1 MRKRELTR
9 WWNRSNGAGET
20 AARGGREVVDD
31 TAGRRERIG
40 GASACF
46 ESGLIA
52 AGGVACGCFG
62 VVRRESC
69 RVEEKNES

>member
-1 MRKRELTR
+1 VRGRELTR
-9 WWNRSNGAGET
+9 WWNRSIGAGET

-31 TAGRRERIG
+31 TAGRRERIE

-52 AGGVACGCFG
+52 AGVACGCFG